1 MFAKVRFRSLIIGQR
16 GRLEYEKMCSKK
28 SILELNRP
36 SPSLARPF
44 FLRDLRLFS
53 KMADMPLDCADP
65 MKQPQTSHLI
75 KHYLWRLSSDEL

>member
-16 GRLEYEKMCSKK
+16 GRLEYEKICSKK

-36 SPSLARPF
+36 LPSLARPF

-53 KMADMPLDCADP
+53 KMADIPLDCADP

-75 KHYLWRLSSDEL
+75 KHYPWRLSSDEL